1 MRPQIFFWAFEQV
14 PRSDDNQIIIDIMN
28 CDDDARDK
36 QDMLADRDEL
46 APFSAGDV
54 QALPPSVTKH
64 LKSHNRFEDWVAFLH
79 LLAAGQIDH
88 DNIAIKLF
96 IDVILFHIN
105 PSIHAMRFSK
115 DV

>member
-1 MRPQIFFWAFEQV
+1 MRPQHFFWAFEQV
-14 PRSDDNQIIIDIMN
+14 PPSDDNQIIIDIMN
-28 CDDDARDK
+28 CDDDACDE
-36 QDMLADRDEL
+36 QDLLADRDEL
-46 APFSAGDV
+46 APFSYFSAGDV

-79 LLAAGQIDH
+79 LLAAGQTDH

-96 IDVILFHIN
+96 IDVILFHI
-105 PSIHAMRFSK
+105 HAMRFFK